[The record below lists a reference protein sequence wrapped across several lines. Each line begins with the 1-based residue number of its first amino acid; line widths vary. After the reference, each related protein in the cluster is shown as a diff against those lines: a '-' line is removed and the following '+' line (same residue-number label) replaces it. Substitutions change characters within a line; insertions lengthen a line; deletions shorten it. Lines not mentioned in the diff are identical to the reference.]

1 MVLRNLLAVPPAY
14 AKLYRY
20 AKHTDEYP
28 EEEKYRHIQ
37 YILKRAVRTGNINLQ
52 ITGQE
57 NIPAEGGFI
66 ICANHIHWNDCLYL
80 AAKIRPRRI
89 TYIAKAE
96 VFANKLFSLVL
107 GEKGLGAIPIHRG
120 EADLTAMRAA
130 LKVVADGDA
139 LGIFPQGTR
148 SRDNTPTPMLNGV
161 SMIALRAKA
170 PIIPVYIDGPYR
182 LFKRIDVRIGAPVD
196 ISDLGRRPDAA
207 TMNAITDRI
216 ATAIWCQ
223 QG

>member
-1 MVLRNLLAVPPAY
+1 MNTKFYDLLGVVLRPAY
-14 AKLYRY
+14 RLLFPGSK
-20 AKHTDEYP
+20 
-28 EEEKYRHIQ
+28 
-37 YILKRAVRTGNINLQ
+37 VTGE
-52 ITGQE
+52 E
-57 NIPAEGGFI
+57 NIPADGGFI

-80 AAKIRPRRI
+80 AAKVRARRI
-89 TYIAKAE
+89 TYICKAE
-96 VFANKLFSLVL
+96 VFSNKLYSLVE

-130 LKVVADGDA
+130 LKVVADGDV

-182 LFKRIDVRIGAPVD
+182 PFRRIDVRIGKPID

-207 TMNAITDRI
+207 TMNAITERI
-216 ATAIWCQ
+216 AAAIW
-223 QG
+223 GMKNETPR